1 MIPARSNEP
10 SFEFPGTF
18 LEEMAKMEHERW
30 MNMKLAAGW
39 KPAPKTVKNN
49 KLHTDL
55 VPWEKL
61 SDIAKDKDRDFVRAI
76 PGILAK
82 AGYTVVVL
90 RPMKAE
96 R

>member
-10 SFEFPGTF
+10 PFEFPGTF
-18 LEEMAKMEHERW
+18 LEKLAIMEHERW
-30 MNMKLAAGW
+30 MRLKLAAGW
-39 KPAPKTVKNN
+39 KPAPKTVKNK
-49 KLHTDL
+49 KLHADL

-61 SDIAKDKDRDFVRAI
+61 SEAAKGKDRDFVLVI

-82 AGYTVVVL
+82 AGYTVVKL

-96 R
+96 G